1 MLNLVCKNG
10 VGSAS
15 TAYFENRRCKSKT
28 LWLLT
33 FIGNWSNFEM
43 KRFRFYNTRSFV
55 GLWSFHSTQS
65 LSVPVCT
72 ACGWFCDDEKM
83 SVLFLAFMIFAHLCL
98 TEWFTSFLQKS
109 WNSQTKQKIPR
120 LVKVDDDCFRDFRT
134 IFGKHAILKQFKMD
148 LGKFKGN
155 SNHFKDLVCKNYC
168 VAQRV
173 IGDFAT
179 LANRK

>member
-10 VGSAS
+10 VGLAS

-28 LWLLT
+28 LWLLS

-72 ACGWFCDDEKM
+72 ACGWFCDDEKYC
-83 SVLFLAFMIFAHLCL
+83 VCCFWHLWYLHTFVWLNGSPLSCKRV
-98 TEWFTSFLQKS
+98 EKS

-120 LVKVDDDCFRDFRT
+120 LVKVNDDCFRDFRT
-134 IFGKHAILKQFKMD
+134 IFGKHA
-148 LGKFKGN
+148 
-155 SNHFKDLVCKNYC
+155 
-168 VAQRV
+168 
-173 IGDFAT
+173 T
-179 LANRK
+179 L